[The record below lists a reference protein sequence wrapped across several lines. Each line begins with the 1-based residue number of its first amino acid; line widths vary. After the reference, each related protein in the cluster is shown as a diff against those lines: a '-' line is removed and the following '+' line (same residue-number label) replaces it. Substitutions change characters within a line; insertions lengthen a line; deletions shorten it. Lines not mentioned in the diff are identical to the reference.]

1 VLLLLDTHVWVWA
14 VEGNVRRIG
23 RRTRQLLARAG
34 SQDALRISPATVFE
48 LTALH
53 TAGRVRL
60 TRPIDQWVRDAL
72 EAAGVRIAALSPVI
86 ALDAGQIPRA
96 ALGDPLDRLLVATA
110 RQMNATFLTSDSR
123 ILEYAVHTGNVH
135 AHDASR

>member
-1 VLLLLDTHVWVWA
+1 MLLLLDTHVWVWA

-53 TAGRVRL
+53 TAGRLRL
-60 TRPIDQWVRDAL
+60 TRPVDQWVRDAL
-72 EAAGVRIAALSPVI
+72 EGAGVRIAALSPAI
-86 ALDAGQIPRA
+86 ALDAGQIPRG
-96 ALGDPLDRLLVATA
+96 ALGDPLDRLLIATA
-110 RQMNATFLTSDSR
+110 RQVNATFLTSDTR
-123 ILEYAVHTGNVH
+123 ILEYAVDTGNVRVN
-135 AHDASR
+135 DASL